1 MVRVRQRFDPRA
13 VSDVCGA
20 VVAELGKLHL
30 PELINP
36 GDTVAITAGSR
47 GIANLAL
54 VVKSIVSELRKIGS
68 KPFVVPAMGSH
79 GGATAEGQREVI
91 RHYGITE
98 EAVGAPVK
106 SSMDV
111 VQIGET
117 EDGLPVLVGKDAYE
131 ANHIVVL
138 NRIKS
143 HTDFSGAIESGLM
156 KMLAIGLGKREGANL
171 YHRAFFKTSFSHVI
185 TTVARAVLSTGK
197 VAFGVGLVENAY
209 GKTAKIG
216 AMRAPELKST
226 EEKLLVEAKKLA
238 GRLPFDEL
246 DLLIVDEMGKNISG
260 TGMDTKIIGRLMQNF
275 EPEPEKPAILRI
287 FVRDLTEES
296 NGNACGIG
304 IADFTTTRLVN
315 KIDRKATYMN
325 SITALGPQKSRIP
338 FYYDTDREAIE
349 NALETVGL
357 TKPRDCSVVRIKNTL
372 HLSEVEISSS
382 LLEKAKSRPD
392 LEIIGELSEMG
403 FDENGDLKPFAS

>member
-1 MVRVRQRFDPRA
+1 MVRVRQKFDARA
-13 VSDVCGA
+13 VSDISGA
-20 VVAELGKLHL
+20 VITELDKLDL
-30 PELINP
+30 PALIYP
-36 GDTVAITAGSR
+36 KDTVAITAGSR
-47 GIANLAL
+47 GIANIAL
-54 VVKSIVSELRKIGS
+54 VVKSIVSELKKIGA

-98 EAVGAPVK
+98 ETVGAPVK

-111 VQIGET
+111 LQIGET
-117 EDGLPVLVGKDAYE
+117 EDGLPVLVSKDAYE

-143 HTDFSGAIESGLM
+143 HTDFSGSIESGLT

-171 YHRAFFKTSFSHVI
+171 YHRAFFKTSFYHVI

-209 GKTAKIG
+209 GQTAQIT
-216 AMRAPELKST
+216 AMRAPALEST
-226 EEKLLVEAKKLA
+226 EEKLLVEAKRLA

-260 TGMDTKIIGRLMQNF
+260 TGMDTKIIGRLMQDF

-315 KIDRKATYMN
+315 KINRKATYMN

-357 TKPRDCSVVRIKNTL
+357 TKPKDCRVARIKSTL
-372 HLSEVEISSS
+372 QLNEVDISSS
-382 LLEKAKSRPD
+382 LLEKVESRPD
-392 LEIIGELSEMG
+392 LEIIGELSEME
-403 FDENGDLKPFAS
+403 FDEDGNLKPLAP